1 MNSTLTT
8 NLLPASDPPPARSK
22 VVLAAVLFE
31 GGLAAIALAGG
42 WLTGHS
48 VLAEVRLDLRDAL
61 VGLAA
66 TVPLIVAL
74 LAVVRVP
81 WRPLRRLVA
90 LIEEVVVPLFE
101 RCRTLD
107 FALIALVAGV
117 GEELLF
123 RGLVQ
128 GWLDTHWG
136 TPAAL
141 LLASLLFGAA
151 HAVTWTYAVYATLVG
166 VYLGWLWLATGNLL
180 VPAIVHAAYDFV
192 ALVYLARRGRP
203 QEREQLDD

>member
-1 MNSTLTT
+1 MT
-8 NLLPASDPPPARSK
+8 NLPLASGPPPGRSK
-22 VVLAAVLFE
+22 IVLAAVIFE
-31 GGLAAIALAGG
+31 GGLAAVALAGG
-42 WLTGHS
+42 WLTGRPL
-48 VLAEVRLDLRDAL
+48 LAEVRLDLRDAL

-66 TVPLIVAL
+66 TLPLVAAL
-74 LAVVRVP
+74 LVVVRVR

-101 RCRTLD
+101 SCRPLD
-107 FALIALVAGV
+107 LALIAAVAGV

-128 GWLDTHWG
+128 GWLDARWG

-141 LLASLLFGAA
+141 LVASLLFGAA

-166 VYLGWLWLATGNLL
+166 IYLGWLWLASGNLL
-180 VPAIVHAAYDFV
+180 VPVIVHAGYDFF
-192 ALVYLARRGRP
+192 ALVYLVRRERP
-203 QEREQLDD
+203 QEKSQLGD